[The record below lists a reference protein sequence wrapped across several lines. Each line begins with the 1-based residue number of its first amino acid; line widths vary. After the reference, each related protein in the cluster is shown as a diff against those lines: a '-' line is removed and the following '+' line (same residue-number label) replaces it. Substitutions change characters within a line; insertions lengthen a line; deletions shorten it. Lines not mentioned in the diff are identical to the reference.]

1 MRRLCYTVWFLVA
14 LPGLS
19 ASTKGDEPFY
29 LKDGDRVVFYGDSI
43 TDQRLYT
50 VFTETFAV
58 TRFPKAKVTFTHSG
72 WGGDSVNGG
81 GGGLIDVR
89 LKRDV
94 FAYKPTVTTV
104 MLGMNDASYRPF
116 DPMIFENYAKGYRHI
131 VESVKKNTPGIRM
144 TLIRPSPF
152 DDVTRPPT
160 FEGGYNGVLIRY
172 GDFVQDLAAKN
183 GLDVADL
190 NSYVV
195 EGTKKAFASE
205 PEKGKEL
212 NPDRVHPSPS
222 GQLLMAAAL
231 LKAWHAPALVS
242 EVEIIAS
249 GEPKATSRHAE
260 VTDLRLSEGSV
271 AWTQVDES
279 LPFPADLKDPLIE
292 LAVNSSDFIASLNQQ
307 RLKVNGLAEGNYILR
322 IDNEDFGHFKSKEL
336 AEGMNLATI
345 HTPMFRQ
352 AAAVHTLT
360 VKHNNVHFI
369 RWRQIQVPPVT
380 LDEGHLLKAME
391 AIDAIEA
398 DIVKEQRAEAQPK
411 PHKFEL
417 IRQK

>member
-1 MRRLCYTVWFLVA
+1 MRRLRYIAWILVV

-19 ASTKGDEPFY
+19 LSTKGDEPFY

-58 TRFPKAKVTFTHSG
+58 TRFPKAKVTFIHSG

-81 GGGLIDVR
+81 GGGPIDVR

-94 FAYKPTVTTV
+94 FAYKPTVMTV
-104 MLGMNDASYRPF
+104 MLGMNDASYRLF
-116 DPMIFENYAKGYRHI
+116 DPMIFENYTKGYRHI
-131 VESVKKNTPGIRM
+131 VESVKKNAPGIRM

-152 DDVTRPPT
+152 DDVTRPPA
-160 FEGGYNGVLIRY
+160 FEGGYNAVLIRY
-172 GDFVQDLAAKN
+172 GDFVQELAGKN

-195 EGTKKAFASE
+195 DATKKAFASE
-205 PEKGKEL
+205 PEKAKEL

-222 GQLLMAAAL
+222 CQLLMAAAL
-231 LKAWHAPALVS
+231 LKAWHAPAVVS
-242 EVEIIAS
+242 EVEMVVN

-260 VTDLRLSEGSV
+260 VTDLRLSDGSL
-271 AWTQVDES
+271 AWTQLDES
-279 LPFPADLKDPLIE
+279 LPFPADLKDPQIE

-307 RLKVNGLAEGNYILR
+307 RLKVSGLAAGNYTLK
-322 IDNEDFGHFKSKEL
+322 IDNEDFGHFKTEEL
-336 AEGMNLATI
+336 AKGVNLATI

-352 AAAVHTLT
+352 AAAVHALT

-369 RWRQIQVPPVT
+369 RWRQIQVPPIT
-380 LDEGHLLKAME
+380 SDEGHLLKAMD
-391 AIDAIEA
+391 AMDAIEA
-398 DIVKEQRAEAQPK
+398 DIVGEQRAKAQPK

-417 IRQK
+417 SREK